1 MGRRNNPDARRPPGS
16 GAENESW
23 SKIPPRP
30 SECFECDHEIG
41 REDPVYYDRLLAA
54 TIEHERSDGT
64 FYYYQAIKA
73 FCSIDCMAKW
83 RRRMLSPAFERSRG
97 KPSP

>member
-73 FCSIDCMAKW
+73 FCSIDCKKP
-83 RRRMLSPAFERSRG
+83 LSPDNSRMFGRSARTFY
-97 KPSP
+97 